1 MDELTSSLDLNK
13 QFQVLDFIKK
23 YTCEN
28 NITTL
33 LTLHHL
39 DLAKKYAD
47 DIIILNNKGVYATG
61 MPKQVMT
68 VKMFKEVYKVNAEM
82 IERDNE
88 SFVIIKDAI

>member
-1 MDELTSSLDLNK
+1 MVKNFKRKIED
-13 QFQVLDFIKK
+13 
-23 YTCEN
+23 
-28 NITTL
+28 
-33 LTLHHL
+33 
-39 DLAKKYAD
+39 
-47 DIIILNNKGVYATG
+47 VYATG